1 MPRNNTVKNK
11 YKKEKITKGKEH
23 SHFEIAEVNTAN
35 TTAQNYFLES
45 RSVPKRQT
53 STLNRFE
60 WGFRQNS
67 VNKQIFRALCKS
79 EPSSI

>member
-45 RSVPKRQT
+45 LSVPKQT
-53 STLNRFE
+53 STLNMFE
-60 WGFRQNS
+60 WGFHQNS
-67 VNKQIFRALCKS
+67 VNKQIFRELCKS
-79 EPSSI
+79 EPSPI